1 MWGVYRT
8 WYPHTV
14 WIFTILTKCR
24 VQARLLRRA
33 RAEGASLS
41 VMGFFGE
48 SNSEAV
54 PPFLGVGRPAPR
66 PSTGPSGGSPRGD
79 PPCKM
84 WRGSNGTAPFGPITS
99 QYGGYFV
106 LSNFYFLFYRAPA
119 KSLGFSARSAAPL
132 PKSRTHNKQELT
144 KRCGT

>member
-1 MWGVYRT
+1 
-8 WYPHTV
+8 
-14 WIFTILTKCR
+14 
-24 VQARLLRRA
+24 
-33 RAEGASLS
+33 
-41 VMGFFGE
+41 MGFFGE

-54 PPFLGVGRPAPR
+54 PPFYEVGRPAPR

-106 LSNFYFLFYRAPA
+106 LSNFYFIFYRALPHLWD
-119 KSLGFSARSAAPL
+119 SQRAALRPCQNL
-132 PKSRTHNKQELT
+132 ELT
-144 KRCGT
+144 TNKNSQNGVGPNSYDITRLIAKIERGQSLLTSFLGKLVRTNGS